1 MKKRLYLQNRTLFT
15 LILLILFPVSKSIY
29 SDECI
34 SGNCQNGLSTLF
46 FSNGDKYT
54 GNFKNGKQNGRGMMT
69 FAAKPDAS
77 GNFIYASKYSGEFKD
92 EKFHGRGKYK
102 YADGELYVGE
112 FKDDRFHG
120 IGVLN
125 LKNGDRYEPCIFIT
139 EVNMKA
145 IFGTINLMG
154 REFIFSQM
162 EINTKANSKMTL
174 NTERAH

>member
-15 LILLILFPVSKSIY
+15 LILLILFQVSKSIY

-77 GNFIYASKYSGEFKD
+77 GNFIYASKYSGEFK
-92 EKFHGRGKYK
+92 EG
-102 YADGELYVGE
+102 
-112 FKDDRFHG
+112 RFHG
-120 IGVLN
+120 KVTMYFY
-125 LKNGDRYEPCIFIT
+125 NGSH
-139 EVNMKA
+139 
-145 IFGTINLMG
+145 L
-154 REFIFSQM
+154 
-162 EINTKANSKMTL
+162 
-174 NTERAH
+174 